1 MRMFR
6 NIFKIKSIVLLF
18 LTFCPGIYLTQECLA
33 RTEFALPDSLS
44 QKKEDLNFRLLL
56 AADAGDQQE
65 VLRLLNLGADVNTR
79 DADGVTPLM
88 FASEQGHL
96 NVVKTLVIN
105 GADINLKPKN
115 GIGAFTSAVRAR
127 RFEIVEYLWEKGANV
142 DETDND
148 LLTPLLHAVAY
159 TDVPMTRLLL
169 DLKAGLEK
177 TDYLGYNALRLA
189 ATMNH
194 KDIVSLLIEA
204 GADVNSADP
213 QGFTPLM
220 LAVQY
225 DLDTIAQILMENKAS
240 PDLQNASGF
249 TALALAVANGNVD
262 MANWLVNRNAKTDFE
277 MNYGADLRSL
287 ALLSANPDMLDWVNK
302 HDFPQNAKPYFYK
315 IQAGFDNYFFAE
327 DYLAGLN
334 ISLLEIKNNFD
345 IGVGFVFR
353 PIYTRVL
360 EKKAENLYYQYWE
373 QRNMVNFDF
382 RKNFIL
388 QRNYGANFGIYA
400 SLQPY
405 YTFASYRGLKVRPGN
420 YFGLGAQAG
429 LWYQYG
435 FLNFYGGYSYLK
447 FRDEYSK
454 GSRFVTGI
462 AIRFNTRK
470 FNKKKPFYLYPVEY
484 IKSVYNE

>member
-1 MRMFR
+1 MRFR
-6 NIFKIKSIVLLF
+6 NIFKIKSFAPWFLLF
-18 LTFCPGIYLTQECLA
+18 CLGFHGINDG
-33 RTEFALPDSLS
+33 FASVKYATPDSLE
-44 QKKEDLNFRLLL
+44 QKKEELNFKLLL

-65 VLRLLNLGADVNTR
+65 VLRLLNLGAEVNTR
-79 DADGVTPLM
+79 DADGVTLLM

-142 DETDND
+142 DEADND
-148 LLTPLLHAVAY
+148 LLTPLLHAIVF

-213 QGFTPLM
+213 KGFTPLM
-220 LAVQY
+220 LAVQHG
-225 DLDTIAQILMENKAS
+225 LDTIVQILLENNAS
-240 PDLQNASGF
+240 LDLQNASGF
-249 TALALAVANGNVD
+249 TALSFAVLNGNVE
-262 MANWLVNRNAKTDFE
+262 MASWLLNKKAKTDFE
-277 MNYGADLRSL
+277 MSYGADLRSL
-287 ALLSANPDMLDWVNK
+287 ALLSDNPDMLDWTNK
-302 HDFPQNAKPYFYK
+302 HDFPISARPFFHK
-315 IQAGFDNYFFAE
+315 IQFGFDNYFFAE
-327 DYLAGLN
+327 DYMAGFNL
-334 ISLLEIKNNFD
+334 SLLEIKNNFD
-345 IGVGFVFR
+345 VGIGFVFR

-373 QRNMVNFDF
+373 QRNLINFDF

-388 QRNYGANFGIYA
+388 QRSYGTNFGMYA
-400 SLQPY
+400 SIQPY
-405 YTFASYRGLKVRPGN
+405 YTFASYRGLNVRPDN

-429 LWYQYG
+429 LWYQFG

-454 GSRFVTGI
+454 GSRFVTGL

-484 IKSVYNE
+484 IKSTYDE